1 MYIRLF
7 YKFQHCSFCV
17 VFCFFVSAFSFL
29 FLFYTKRNDLA
40 RLTVNY
46 AGVGSM
52 QCLNLIDDLCASD
65 GTDGI

>member
-7 YKFQHCSFCV
+7 YSFQHCSFCV
-17 VFCFFVSAFSFL
+17 LLLLC